1 MSRALACLLLAAACA
16 ACGRSGPSRYA
27 ASGSVTLGGQPLDQ
41 ASIIFEPRGKGGL
54 VVAAPVVNGQ
64 FAWTE
69 RNGPAAGEYDVR
81 VNPHGVDETEARQ
94 IVQQNTGRP
103 IESVSVPARYQR
115 PGELT
120 ATVTPAG
127 PNQFEFDLESR

>member
-1 MSRALACLLLAAACA
+1 MPRVFACLLLAATCA
-16 ACGRSGPSRYA
+16 ACGRSGPPRYA

-41 ASIIFEPRGKGGL
+41 ASVIFEPRGKGGP

-64 FAWTE
+64 FTWTE

-81 VNPHGVDETEARQ
+81 VNPHAVDETEAMQ
-94 IVQQNTGRP
+94 IVQQQTGRP
-103 IESVSVPARYQR
+103 IESVAVPARYQR

-127 PNQFEFDLESR
+127 PNRFEFVLESQ